1 MRPVFAAALERASE
15 RGSAQISALV
25 PGIGEA
31 ALGVAVAQRMRIAF
45 PMMLMSARAFGD
57 WTCYLP
63 RNPGFM

>member
-1 MRPVFAAALERASE
+1 MRTPLPLRCARD
-15 RGSAQISALV
+15 RGAAQISALI
-25 PGIGEA
+25 PGVGEA
-31 ALGVAVAQRMRIAF
+31 ALGTAAAYGMRIAF